1 MEDILRMFNPWW
13 MGDFNPL
20 GIKRTRYHDI
30 MRAYLDRKQVIF
42 LVGMRR
48 VGKTTLMKHFIFEL
62 LNEVPA
68 ERILYVS
75 MDHPVLQKA
84 SILDIEKQFR
94 IIQGLSMRDRV
105 YIFLDEVHL
114 HPDFEVELK
123 VLHDLERTKI
133 FASGSA
139 SIFLLEKGA
148 YLTGRQHFIDV
159 CPFDL
164 REYLELTGITYDIHD
179 SSPMI
184 RNAEDHVIYGGL
196 PEYLQGKDAGYLTD
210 LLESILYKD
219 ILSRHSLK
227 NIGSIKDLSQLL
239 SQSVGNAISN
249 RKIAR
254 ILNISHRSVS
264 DYISFFQE
272 IKLID
277 LVEREGKISER
288 KISPKKIY
296 FTDNGMARVIDPTLN
311 LGSLVEN
318 LVFNELRKNSQPRYL
333 LSNGREIDFVFDD
346 NAVEVKY
353 KDDLQKRDLE
363 PLLRLKGYGN
373 KVMITRSREEVVRGI
388 RLVPLYKFLLG
399 GL

>member
-13 MGDFNPL
+13 MEDFNPP
-20 GIKRTRYHDI
+20 GIKRTKYLDM

-62 LNEVPA
+62 LDEVPP

-75 MDHPVLQKA
+75 MDHPTLQKA

-94 IIQGLSMRDRV
+94 DVQGLSMMDKV

-123 VLHDLERTKI
+123 VLHDLERTKV

-164 REYLELTGITYDIHD
+164 REYMELAGITYDIHD
-179 SSPMI
+179 TSPMI
-184 RNAEDHVIYGGL
+184 KNAEDHVRYGGL
-196 PEYLQGKDAGYLTD
+196 PEYLQQKDAGYLTD

-227 NIGSIKDLSQLL
+227 NIGSIKDLSLLL
-239 SQSVGNAISN
+239 SQSVGNALSN

-254 ILNISHRSVS
+254 ILSLSHRSVS

-272 IKLID
+272 IKLIE

-288 KISPKKIY
+288 RVSPKKIY
-296 FTDNGMARVIDPTLN
+296 FTDNGMARAIAPSLN
-311 LGSLVEN
+311 LGALVEN
-318 LVFNELRKNSQPRYL
+318 LVFNELRKSSRPRYL
-333 LSNGREIDFVFDD
+333 LLNGREIDFVFDD
-346 NAVEVKY
+346 TAVEVKY
-353 KDDLQKRDLE
+353 KDDLTKRDLE
-363 PLLRLKGYGN
+363 PLLGLKGYEN
-373 KVMITRSREEVVRGI
+373 KVMITRSRDEVVKGI
-388 RLVPLYKFLLG
+388 RLVPLYKFLLE